1 MKNTIFLAP
10 FSVLWAILM
19 GCAPADSESKADAT
33 GSEQAKEV
41 VQVLEKAAK
50 LDEEQP
56 IATLMEMEHRDEV
69 GNVIGL
75 NEKGL
80 WYKGGENT
88 PYTGIIAGYY
98 KTREGGRPIMASKRE
113 YKHGIQVGTETG
125 WYTNGKRR
133 IELAYENGEAISM
146 RQWDA
151 DGKELKQ

>member
-19 GCAPADSESKADAT
+19 GCAPVDRESQDEAT
-33 GSEQAKEV
+33 GSEQAKEII
-41 VQVLEKAAK
+41 QVLGKAAK
-50 LDEEQP
+50 LDEEPP
-56 IATLMEMEHRDEV
+56 IATLMEMEHRDEE

-80 WYKGGENT
+80 WYKRGENA

-98 KTREGGRPIMASKRE
+98 KAKEGGRPIMASKRE
-113 YKHGIQVGTETG
+113 YKHGIQVGTETC

-133 IELAYENGEAISM
+133 IELAYENGEAILM

>member
-33 GSEQAKEV
+33 DSEQEKEM

-80 WYKGGENT
+80 WYKRGENE

-98 KTREGGRPIMASKRE
+98 KAKGEGEPVLASQRE

-125 WYTNGKRR
+125 WYTNGKKR

-146 RQWDA
+146 RQWDV